1 MRCLYRYICSINSVK
16 EAINAFSA
24 MHCVTAM
31 MPVGV
36 AHTRLIFRP
45 VLRNWAAGAD
55 GTVDIA
61 MSAG

>member
-1 MRCLYRYICSINSVK
+1 
-16 EAINAFSA
+16 